1 MLQKVQRKNQKGFT
15 LIELM
20 IVIAIIG
27 ILAAIAIPNFIA
39 YRDHAHC
46 KHLETTAA
54 STVSAMGDW
63 FADPRN
69 VTMPSYAN
77 LETVDFHRSYVIS
90 VTINDRVVPEVVVTG
105 SGDFRCPHG
114 STFVQELGGSGGFW
128 LN

>member
-1 MLQKVQRKNQKGFT
+1 MLQKVQCKNQKGFT

-39 YRDHAHC
+39 YRNQAHC

-54 STVSAMGDW
+54 STIGAMSNW
-63 FADPRN
+63 FADPLN
-69 VTMPSYAN
+69 ISFPDYED
-77 LETVDFHRSYVIS
+77 LEGVDYHRTYVITVS
-90 VTINDRVVPEVVVTG
+90 INDGDPPEVVVEG

-114 STFVQELGGSGGFW
+114 DTFIQALGGTGGKW
-128 LN
+128 E